1 MLFRND
7 STSWL
12 CGIWNEKCTRKRW
25 RRSEWGVYIM
35 FAEERRTNLWCGYMR
50 DQEHSSQIFRV
61 WCVCDKLVGWTI
73 QVRRENVLSYLALHE
88 SSGDCINSWHIMIY
102 RESNLYFPHYSCSY
116 NKKCCDYTG
125 VRSVTSRAVDPH
137 AQSQWCINYTQ
148 GT

>member
-1 MLFRND
+1 METERVRCLYNV
-7 STSWL
+7 
-12 CGIWNEKCTRKRW
+12 C
-25 RRSEWGVYIM
+25 RREANQSVVWIH
-35 FAEERRTNLWCGYMR
+35 ERSRAFLANIPCMM
-50 DQEHSSQIFRV
+50 
-61 WCVCDKLVGWTI
+61 CVCDKLVGWTI